1 MKVAIDIKITILD
14 GVEKGRVFTEKRTGE
29 TTQEYTEYGTIEKLV
44 LKWNYIHNRK
54 PMKYVGEDGDTNE
67 TDN

>member
-29 TTQEYTEYGTIEKLV
+29 TTQEYTEYGTIEKL
-44 LKWNYIHNRK
+44 NIH
-54 PMKYVGEDGDTNE
+54 
-67 TDN
+67 